1 MKKMFMSLLMVA
13 ATISAMAAPV
23 WTAKATLKV
32 GETEVLLRASDEL
45 TQEENSYW
53 APMIMEGKDYTLY
66 AWVNDMEYQRYF
78 VKNLEGLKIGVY
90 AKTAGNLTITASNVQ
105 GDMWLVDTED
115 GDKYYKIVNGDMATI
130 NAAAG
135 ASNTR
140 FKLTFVPETPVTVE
154 PGICHRYGKLEVSGS
169 KGMVV
174 KVLNQDGTATSIEDT
189 TIASDDTEYIDLK
202 KLEAGYYKVVWNNQ
216 ELIIKK

>member
-1 MKKMFMSLLMVA
+1 MKRMFISLLLVA

-32 GETEVLLRASDEL
+32 GETEILLRASDEL
-45 TQEENSYW
+45 TQEQNSYW

-105 GDMWLVDTED
+105 GDMWLVDTKDED
-115 GDKYYKIVNGDMATI
+115 KPYKIVEGEMATF

-135 ASNTR
+135 ATNDR
-140 FKLTFVPETPVTVE
+140 FKLTFIAPVSAE
-154 PGICHRYGKLEVSGS
+154 PSICHRYGKLEVSGS
-169 KGMVV
+169 KGMTV
-174 KVLNQDGTATSIEDT
+174 KVLNMDGSATSIADYTPDT
-189 TIASDDTEYIDLK
+189 DETRSIDLK
-202 KLEAGYYKVVWNNQ
+202 ELEAGYYKVVWNNQ